1 MSISVQ
7 DEIAANLR
15 REKDEWNVTRG
26 DLTTQAKMA
35 HALFGH
41 LVQEG
46 DIVPMT
52 DEYKKEKQEL
62 LKQLQDLENQ
72 LEQPNANEELINKEI
87 ERLEDEIKTY
97 DAFLD
102 VYNIIPIESRYGH
115 YGLDTFFVQG
125 EDTTYAVG
133 YQDDWNYAM
142 KEYIENILDDEGYN
156 GFGSSWVES
165 FIDEDEVVDYFR
177 DMYNDMINDDPES
190 WLSDSDREL
199 SDTQTDQ
206 VNLSYEKISQINS
219 EIEKL
224 NELLKL
230 AKTSEQK
237 KQTQSKIEELESL
250 NGELVDKIEEIEE
263 DPQGEF
269 PEEKIEQAVENAI
282 ENVKSDPV
290 GELRDM
296 DIDIDRF
303 VDRDK
308 FIEGTA
314 ESEGYDPIATYDGTV
329 SEYPFDSRWY
339 FIGRID

>member
-15 REKDEWNVTRG
+15 REKDEWNVTRN
-26 DLTTQAKMA
+26 DLTTQDKMA
-35 HALFGH
+35 HALFGY

-52 DEYKKEKQEL
+52 DKYKKEKQEL
-62 LKQLQDLENQ
+62 LKQLNDLENQ

-87 ERLEDEIKTY
+87 ERLEEEINIY

-142 KEYIENILDDEGYN
+142 KEYIENLLDEQGYG
-156 GFGSSWVES
+156 GFNSSWVES
-165 FIDEDEVVDYFR
+165 FIDEDEVVEYFR
-177 DMYNDMINDDPES
+177 DMYNDIISDDPEG
-190 WLSDSDREL
+190 WLSESDREL
-199 SDTQTDQ
+199 SDTQKDQ
-206 VNLSYEKISQINS
+206 VNLSYEKISQINL

-237 KQTQSKIEELESL
+237 RQTQLKIEELENL
-250 NGELVDKIEEIEE
+250 NSELVDKIDEIEE

-269 PEEKIEQAVENAI
+269 PEEKIEQAIENAV
-282 ENVKSDPV
+282 ENVKNDPV

-296 DIDIDRF
+296 DIEIDRF

-308 FIEGTA
+308 FIEDTA
-314 ESEGYDPIATYDGTV
+314 EAEGYDAIATYDGTV
-329 SEYPFDSRWY
+329 SEYPFHGRWY

>member
-26 DLTTQAKMA
+26 DLKTQAKMA
-35 HALFGH
+35 HALFGY

-72 LEQPNANEELINKEI
+72 LDQPNANEELINKEI
-87 ERLEDEIKTY
+87 ERLEEEINTY

-142 KEYIENILDDEGYN
+142 KEYIENLLDDEGYN
-156 GFGSSWVES
+156 GFSSSWVES
-165 FIDEDEVVDYFR
+165 FIDEDEVVEYFR

-199 SDTQTDQ
+199 SDTQKDQ
-206 VNLSYEKISQINS
+206 VNLAYEKISQINS

-224 NELLKL
+224 NVLLKIV
-230 AKTSEQK
+230 KTSEQK

-269 PEEKIEQAVENAI
+269 PEEKIEQAIENAI

-296 DIDIDRF
+296 DMEIDKF

-308 FIEGTA
+308 FIEDTA
-314 ESEGYDPIATYDGTV
+314 LSEGYDAIAPYDGTV
-329 SEYPFDSRWY
+329 SEYPFDGRWY

>member
-87 ERLEDEIKTY
+87 ERLEEEINTY

-102 VYNIIPIESRYGH
+102 VYNIIPIVSRYGH
-115 YGLDTFFVQG
+115 YGLDTFFVRG

-142 KEYIENILDDEGYN
+142 KEYIENLLDDEGYD
-156 GFGSSWVES
+156 GFPSSWVES

-177 DMYNDMINDDPES
+177 GMYNDIINDDPES

-199 SDTQTDQ
+199 SAPQTDQ

-269 PEEKIEQAVENAI
+269 PEEKIEQAIENAV
-282 ENVKSDPV
+282 ENVKGDPV

-296 DIDIDRF
+296 DIEIDGF

-308 FIEGTA
+308 FIEDTA

-329 SEYPFDSRWY
+329 SEYPFDGRWY

>member
-26 DLTTQAKMA
+26 NLTTQTKMA

-41 LVQEG
+41 LVQGG

-62 LKQLQDLENQ
+62 QKQLQDLENQ

-87 ERLEDEIKTY
+87 ERLEDEIETY

-133 YQDDWNYAM
+133 YQTDWDYAM
-142 KEYIENILDDEGYN
+142 REYIENLLDEEGYN
-156 GFGSSWVES
+156 GFSSSWVES

-177 DMYNDMINDDPES
+177 GMYNDIINDDPES

-199 SDTQTDQ
+199 SAPQTDQ

-224 NELLKL
+224 NELLKI

-269 PEEKIEQAVENAI
+269 PEEKIEQAI
-282 ENVKSDPV
+282 ENVVGGVKSDPF

-296 DIDIDRF
+296 DIEIDRF

-308 FIEGTA
+308 FIEDTA

-339 FIGRID
+339 FIARVD

>member
-26 DLTTQAKMA
+26 NLTTQAKMA

-41 LVQEG
+41 LVQGG

-62 LKQLQDLENQ
+62 QKQLQDLENQ

-87 ERLEDEIKTY
+87 ERLEDEIETY

-142 KEYIENILDDEGYN
+142 KEYIENLLDDEGYD
-156 GFGSSWVES
+156 GFPSSWVES

-177 DMYNDMINDDPES
+177 GMYNDIINDDPES

-199 SDTQTDQ
+199 SAPQTDQ

-269 PEEKIEQAVENAI
+269 PEEKIEQAIENAV
-282 ENVKSDPV
+282 ENVKGDPV

-296 DIDIDRF
+296 DIEIDGF

-308 FIEGTA
+308 FIEDTA

-329 SEYPFDSRWY
+329 SEYPFDGRWY

>member
-52 DEYKKEKQEL
+52 DKYKKEKQEL

-133 YQDDWNYAM
+133 YQNDWDYAM
-142 KEYIENILDDEGYN
+142 KEYIENLLDDQGYG
-156 GFGSSWVES
+156 GFNSSWVES

-206 VNLSYEKISQINS
+206 VNLSYEKIGQINL

-224 NELLKL
+224 NELLKI

-269 PEEKIEQAVENAI
+269 PDEKIEEAI
-282 ENVKSDPV
+282 ENAVDNVKNDPV

>member
-15 REKDEWNVTRG
+15 REKDEWNVTRN
-26 DLTTQAKMA
+26 DLTTQDKMA
-35 HALFGH
+35 HALFGY

-62 LKQLQDLENQ
+62 LKQLNDLENQ

-87 ERLEDEIKTY
+87 ERLEEEINIY

-133 YQDDWNYAM
+133 YQNDWDYAM
-142 KEYIENILDDEGYN
+142 REYIENLLDEQGYG
-156 GFGSSWVES
+156 GFNSSWVES
-165 FIDEDEVVDYFR
+165 FIDEDEVVEYFR
-177 DMYNDMINDDPES
+177 DMYNDIINDDPEG

-199 SDTQTDQ
+199 TDAQ
-206 VNLSYEKISQINS
+206 VDQINLANEKISQINL

-237 KQTQSKIEELESL
+237 RQTQLKIEELENL
-250 NGELVDKIEEIEE
+250 NNELIDKIEEIEE

-269 PEEKIEQAVENAI
+269 PEEKIEQAIENAV

-296 DIDIDRF
+296 DIEIDRF

-308 FIEGTA
+308 FIEDTA
-314 ESEGYDPIATYDGTV
+314 EAEGYDAIATYDGTV
-329 SEYPFDSRWY
+329 SEYPFDGRWY

>member
-87 ERLEDEIKTY
+87 ERLEEEINTY

-102 VYNIIPIESRYGH
+102 VYNIIPIVSRYGH

-142 KEYIENILDDEGYN
+142 KEYIENLLDDEGYN
-156 GFGSSWVES
+156 GFSSSWVES

-177 DMYNDMINDDPES
+177 GMYNDIINDDPES

-199 SDTQTDQ
+199 SAPQTDQ

-269 PEEKIEQAVENAI
+269 PEEKIEQAIENAV
-282 ENVKSDPV
+282 ENVKGDPV

-296 DIDIDRF
+296 DIEIDGF

-308 FIEGTA
+308 FIEDTA

-329 SEYPFDSRWY
+329 SEYPFDGRWY

>member
-15 REKDEWNVTRG
+15 REKDEWNVNRR

-62 LKQLQDLENQ
+62 QKQLQDLENQ
-72 LEQPNANEELINKEI
+72 LEQPNANEGLINKEI

-102 VYNIIPIESRYGH
+102 VYNIIPIETRYGH

-133 YQDDWNYAM
+133 YQTDWDYAM
-142 KEYIENILDDEGYN
+142 REYIENLLDEEGYD
-156 GFGSSWVES
+156 GFPSSWVES

-190 WLSDSDREL
+190 WLSESDREL
-199 SDTQTDQ
+199 SDTQIDQ
-206 VNLSYEKISQINS
+206 VNLINEKISQTKS

-224 NELLKL
+224 NELLNI
-230 AKTSEQK
+230 AKTTEQK
-237 KQTQSKIEELESL
+237 KQTQSKIEELENL
-250 NGELVDKIEEIEE
+250 NDELLVNIAEIEE

-269 PEEKIEQAVENAI
+269 PEEKIEEAI
-282 ENVKSDPV
+282 ENFVDNVKNDPI
-290 GELRDM
+290 GEFRDM
-296 DIDIDRF
+296 DLPVDRF
-303 VDRDK
+303 VNRNR
-308 FIEGTA
+308 FIEDTA

-339 FIGRID
+339 FIARVD

>member
-15 REKDEWNVTRG
+15 REKDEWNVTRN
-26 DLTTQAKMA
+26 DLTTQDKMA
-35 HALFGH
+35 HALFGY

-62 LKQLQDLENQ
+62 LKQLNDLENQ

-87 ERLEDEIKTY
+87 ERLEEEINIY

-142 KEYIENILDDEGYN
+142 KEYIENLLDEQGYG
-156 GFGSSWVES
+156 GFNSSWVES
-165 FIDEDEVVDYFR
+165 FIDEDEVVEYFR
-177 DMYNDMINDDPES
+177 DMYNDIINDDPEG

-199 SDTQTDQ
+199 TDAQ
-206 VNLSYEKISQINS
+206 VDQINLANEKISQINL

-237 KQTQSKIEELESL
+237 RQTQLKIEELENL
-250 NGELVDKIEEIEE
+250 NNELIDKIEEIEE

-269 PEEKIEQAVENAI
+269 PEEKIEQAIENAV
-282 ENVKSDPV
+282 ENVKNDPV

-296 DIDIDRF
+296 DIEIDRF

-308 FIEGTA
+308 FIEDTA
-314 ESEGYDPIATYDGTV
+314 EAEGYDAIATYDGTV
-329 SEYPFDSRWY
+329 SEYPFDGRWY

>member
-142 KEYIENILDDEGYN
+142 KEYIENLLDDEGYN
-156 GFGSSWVES
+156 GFSSSWVES
-165 FIDEDEVVDYFR
+165 FIDEDEVVEYFR
-177 DMYNDMINDDPES
+177 DMYNDIINDDPES

-206 VNLSYEKISQINS
+206 VNMANEKISQINS

-224 NELLKL
+224 NELLKI

-269 PEEKIEQAVENAI
+269 PEEKIEQAIENAV
-282 ENVKSDPV
+282 ENVKSDPI

-296 DIDIDRF
+296 DLEIDRF

-314 ESEGYDPIATYDGTV
+314 ESEGYDAIATYDGTV
-329 SEYPFDSRWY
+329 SEYPVDGRWY

>member
-15 REKDEWNVTRG
+15 REKDEWNVTRN
-26 DLTTQAKMA
+26 DLTTQDKMA
-35 HALFGH
+35 HALFGY

-52 DEYKKEKQEL
+52 DEYKKEKQQL
-62 LKQLQDLENQ
+62 LKQLNDLENQ

-87 ERLEDEIKTY
+87 ERLEEEINIY

-142 KEYIENILDDEGYN
+142 KEYIENLLDEQGYG
-156 GFGSSWVES
+156 GFNSSWVES
-165 FIDEDEVVDYFR
+165 FIDEDEVVEYFR
-177 DMYNDMINDDPES
+177 DMYNDIINDDPEG

-199 SDTQTDQ
+199 TDAQ
-206 VNLSYEKISQINS
+206 VDQINLANEKISQINL

-237 KQTQSKIEELESL
+237 RQTQLKIEELENL
-250 NGELVDKIEEIEE
+250 NSELVDKIEEIEE

-269 PEEKIEQAVENAI
+269 PEEKIEQAIENAV

-296 DIDIDRF
+296 DIEIDRF

-308 FIEGTA
+308 FIEDTA
-314 ESEGYDPIATYDGTV
+314 EAEGYDAIATYDGTV
-329 SEYPFDSRWY
+329 SEYPFDGRWY

>member
-26 DLTTQAKMA
+26 DLTTQARMA

-142 KEYIENILDDEGYN
+142 REYVENLLDEEGYN
-156 GFGSSWVES
+156 GFSSSWVES
-165 FIDEDEVVDYFR
+165 FIDEDEVVEYFR

-206 VNLSYEKISQINS
+206 VNLSYEKISQINL
-219 EIEKL
+219 EIKNL
-224 NELLKL
+224 NELLKI

-269 PEEKIEQAVENAI
+269 PEEKIEQAIENAV
-282 ENVKSDPV
+282 ENVKGDPV

-296 DIDIDRF
+296 DIEIDRF

-314 ESEGYDPIATYDGTV
+314 ESEGYDPLAPYDGTV
-329 SEYPFDSRWY
+329 SEYPFDGRWY